1 VSARGHARVMAGAEA
16 RSRVSSVALCDSA
29 AVAATA
35 STVTVKY
42 YSLAAKKR
50 CNQQPIRVFD

>member
-1 VSARGHARVMAGAEA
+1 VGTLVSWQGLMA

-29 AVAATA
+29 AVAVTA

-42 YSLAAKKR
+42 YSLAAKKH
-50 CNQQPIRVFD
+50 CNQQPIKVFD